1 MIGPDGHPG
10 PLRIAPTPRPARVG
24 GWSLMGLSIPS
35 AVFELAA
42 ILGVLLTPVL
52 VGGFVLWVV
61 PSYLLGARP
70 ASRGLVAGLVLVA
83 AGMGW
88 CLFALSS
95 MHDDVNYLGGPI
107 VELQQGDGFDPWTG
121 EPHGRVY
128 LVDTSFD
135 GTGPTKLVREPAPSH
150 LGGRRAIPVWVG
162 FGATLL
168 VGGAILAGS
177 RRRPLRLPAATES

>member
-1 MIGPDGHPG
+1 
-10 PLRIAPTPRPARVG
+10 
-24 GWSLMGLSIPS
+24 MGLSIPG

-42 ILGVLLTPVL
+42 VLGVLLTPVL

-61 PSYLLGARP
+61 RAYRRGARP

-88 CLFALSS
+88 WLFALSS
-95 MHDDVNYLGGPI
+95 MHDSGKYLGGPI
-107 VELQQGDGFDPWTG
+107 VELQQTDGFDPWTG

-135 GTGPTKLVREPAPSH
+135 GTGPTKLVREAAPSH

-162 FGATLL
+162 FAATLV
-168 VGGAILAGS
+168 VGGAVLAGGG
-177 RRRPLRLPAATES
+177 RRPVRIPAATES

>member
-1 MIGPDGHPG
+1 
-10 PLRIAPTPRPARVG
+10 
-24 GWSLMGLSIPS
+24 MGLSLPS

-61 PSYLLGARP
+61 RVYRRGARA
-70 ASRGLVAGLVLVA
+70 ASRGLMAGLVLVA

-88 CLFALSS
+88 WLFALSS
-95 MHDDVNYLGGPI
+95 MHDSGRYLGPLGI
-107 VELQQGDGFDPWTG
+107 VELQQMDGFDPWTG

-128 LVDTSFD
+128 LFD
-135 GTGPTKLVREPAPSH
+135 GSLITGTGPTRLVREPAPSH

-177 RRRPLRLPAATES
+177 RRRPVRIPAPTES

>member
-1 MIGPDGHPG
+1 M
-10 PLRIAPTPRPARVG
+10 G

-52 VGGFVLWVV
+52 VGGFVLWFVRA
-61 PSYLLGARP
+61 YRRGGQP
-70 ASRGLVAGLVLVA
+70 ASRGLVADLVLVA